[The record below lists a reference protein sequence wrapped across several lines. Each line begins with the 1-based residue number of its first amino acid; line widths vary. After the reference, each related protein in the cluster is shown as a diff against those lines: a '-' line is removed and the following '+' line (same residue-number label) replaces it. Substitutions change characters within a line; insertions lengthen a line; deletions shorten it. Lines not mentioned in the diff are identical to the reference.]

1 MRMAYLA
8 MVAFEVCSLLHLF
21 NCLLLRT
28 HGKWGRDFL
37 WDLGN
42 RKKHSWFWFSQK
54 ETLGGLRRLWMAPV
68 LVELACTKRWSLS
81 LVCL

>member
-37 WDLGN
+37 RDLRS

-54 ETLGGLRRLWMAPV
+54 ETLGGLRRYV
-68 LVELACTKRWSLS
+68 GGSSAC
-81 LVCL
+81 